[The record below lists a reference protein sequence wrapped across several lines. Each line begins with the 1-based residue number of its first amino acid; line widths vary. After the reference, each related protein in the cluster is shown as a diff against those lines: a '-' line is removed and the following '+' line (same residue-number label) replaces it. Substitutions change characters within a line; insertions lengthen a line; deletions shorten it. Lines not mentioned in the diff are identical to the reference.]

1 MKDLISLHVALSDAV
16 EGGLINFRKMAQLSM
31 IFQEL
36 QELQNATPPA
46 GANIDLVNTLR
57 VIDFAFYLIY
67 FIKNNL
73 YSFFK

>member
-1 MKDLISLHVALSDAV
+1 MKDLISVHVALSDAV

-57 VIDFAFYLIY
+57 VIDSALYLIY
-67 FIKNNL
+67 YITNN
-73 YSFFK
+73 SISIA